1 MDDVRRN
8 HMISEPKTSLD
19 AILENPAEQP
29 FTLARWAML
38 LKFKA
43 IGISDSETTDP
54 IKTLFIMYAPTD
66 ELMLAS
72 ESEALF
78 NERALRFA
86 DTIPV
91 SDAESM
97 MQRAIKKIQEAT
109 YMVQE
114 STSSDKKKLQAT
126 GS

>member
-1 MDDVRRN
+1 
-8 HMISEPKTSLD
+8 MISEPKTSLD
-19 AILENPAEQP
+19 AILECPAEQP

-38 LKFKA
+38 IKFKA
-43 IGISDSETTDP
+43 IGMSASEATDP

-66 ELMLAS
+66 ELMMAT

-86 DTIPV
+86 DTIQA
-91 SDAESM
+91 SDAERM
-97 MQRAIKKIQEAT
+97 MQRAIKKIQDAT

-126 GS
+126 AS

>member
-1 MDDVRRN
+1 
-8 HMISEPKTSLD
+8 MISEPKTSLD
-19 AILENPAEQP
+19 AMLESPAEQP

-38 LKFKA
+38 IKFKVLGFSA
-43 IGISDSETTDP
+43 DAGSTDP

-91 SDAESM
+91 SEVERM
-97 MQRAIKKIQEAT
+97 MEQAIKKVQDAT

>member
-1 MDDVRRN
+1 
-8 HMISEPKTSLD
+8 MISEPKTSLD
-19 AILENPAEQP
+19 AILESPAEQP

-38 LKFKA
+38 IKFKVL
-43 IGISDSETTDP
+43 GFTSTDTGSTDP

-91 SDAESM
+91 ADAERM
-97 MQRAIKKIQEAT
+97 MERAIKKIQEAT

-126 GS
+126 DS